1 MRWLWIALGGGLG
14 FLFAESAGKI
24 VSAVFPFLMAYLG
37 ARLVR
42 PLGVKLA
49 SLARMREIP
58 FCAVYGVLVLF
69 GAGYA
74 AAALSGR
81 LLAELWELIGRL
93 PDAAEDAAELL
104 TGLVELLPFTS
115 SEYRMGQFYGIVSH
129 ALDEAAS
136 WLGNRGAEFLGK
148 AVQGIGGGVLSLFMG
163 GVAFVYLT
171 ADLDGAVTCLKN
183 LLPEKWKETTA
194 GWCGNAASVTFSY
207 LRAYLIL
214 CLVTTAELALG
225 LSIIGAE
232 NPLASAVII
241 ALIDALPVFGCSAV
255 LIPWAVWKFLAGE
268 SAMGAGL
275 LILLAVVYAVRQF
288 LEPRLVGKVTGV
300 HPAVALLAVYVG
312 WKAAGIVGMIA
323 APVVLASLGGNRDAA
338 VKFSMRESEISPAEK

>member
-1 MRWLWIALGGGLG
+1 MRWLWMVTGCALG

-24 VSAVFPFLMAYLG
+24 VSAVIPFLAAYLA

-49 SLARMREIP
+49 ALARIREIP

-69 GAGYA
+69 GAGYGIA
-74 AAALSGR
+74 VLSGR
-81 LLAELWELIGRL
+81 LLAELWELIGKL
-93 PDAAEDAAELL
+93 PDAAENAAELL
-104 TGLVELLPFTS
+104 TGLAELLPFSS
-115 SEYRMGQFYGIVSH
+115 SEYRMGRFYGIVSH

-136 WLGNRGAEFLGK
+136 WLGNRGAELLGK
-148 AVQGIGGGVLSLFMG
+148 TVQGIGGGVLSLFMG

-171 ADLDGAVTCLKN
+171 ADPDGAAECLKN
-183 LLPEKWKETTA
+183 LFPAKWKAKTA
-194 GWCGNAASVTFSY
+194 GWLGNAASVMFSY

-225 LSIIGAE
+225 LSLIGAE

-241 ALIDALPVFGCSAV
+241 AVIDALPVFGCSAV
-255 LIPWAVWKFLAGE
+255 LIPWAAWKFLAGE

-275 LILLAVVYAVRQF
+275 LILLAAVYAVRQF

-312 WKAAGIVGMIA
+312 WKTAGAAGMIA

-338 VKFSMRESEISPAEK
+338 VKFPLRESEISPAEK